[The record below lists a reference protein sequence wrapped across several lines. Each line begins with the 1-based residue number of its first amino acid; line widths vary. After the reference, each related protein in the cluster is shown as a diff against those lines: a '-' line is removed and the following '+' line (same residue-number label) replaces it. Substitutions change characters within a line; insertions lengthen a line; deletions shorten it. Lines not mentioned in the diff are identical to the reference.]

1 MNRSYHKQ
9 HKGKSLARDTTPT
22 NPIARFFKTDPHR
35 ELFNT
40 LADTLDSAVLVLSGT
55 APRLITCNHQF
66 LLMTGF
72 ARKDLDTLSPSDL
85 FTEVE
90 GQTALEKILQPWD
103 TPDCHLQEVPLRT
116 RSGEILWIDL
126 QALSVT
132 QSHDAVLVL
141 ATPSQERF
149 NNEAILRAEAERLN
163 LLMEIS
169 DLAIE
174 SGPSTLP
181 QVLERINTMLSASQT
196 AMYQVAPSSPEYS
209 LVGALPAAFPEILED
224 SAVGTLPRHGSWS
237 LGQRPE
243 HELERA
249 ARAAEVR
256 HLRTTR
262 IGDENAWVGLLV
274 VCWEEELIAEKDIE
288 TLMQVAANLCHAAL
302 HVGLLRATSSEKQVV
317 LGHLE
322 QQIESQ
328 YEAISDTLI
337 TVDSDLN
344 VIKANSALKR
354 LLGFPSDEIIGRSIQ
369 DILVGPED
377 VTVTLLDALGHRRE
391 AERTKLILHHR
402 QGNPLP
408 IHLRAVPLDTPEG
421 IQLLLVLKDQS
432 EQQAIEDQT
441 EILAQR
447 ALLGEVTAIFAHE
460 VRNPINNISTGVQL
474 IASRLGQDHPQY
486 EALDLIRTECTR
498 LDQLMGDVLFFARP
512 LELKMEQVDLVEMME
527 RILAR
532 WAPRFQQ
539 SKVRCQ
545 PLFQNKLPHASV
557 DPRTF
562 ERVIVNLISN
572 ALEAMTDGGTISVS
586 VGFAEDGQRDQLELK
601 VADTGPGIP
610 PDKVDR
616 IFDPFFTTKRDGT
629 GLGLAISRRIMTA
642 HRGTIQVESFPDAGT
657 VFTIHLPAAV

>member
-1 MNRSYHKQ
+1 
-9 HKGKSLARDTTPT
+9 LARDTAPS
-22 NPIARFFKTDPHR
+22 NPIARFFKSDPHR
-35 ELFNT
+35 ELFHT

-55 APRLITCNHQF
+55 EPRLITCNHQF

-72 ARKDLDTLSPSDL
+72 TRKDLDSLSPSDL

-103 TPDCHLQEVPLRT
+103 TPECYLQEVPIRT
-116 RSGEILWIDL
+116 RSGDLLWVDV

-132 QSHDAVLVL
+132 PTHEAVLVL
-141 ATPSQERF
+141 AKLSQERF
-149 NNEAILRAEAERLN
+149 STEAHERAEAERLN

-174 SGPSTLP
+174 SGAATLSL
-181 QVLERINTMLSASQT
+181 VLERIKAMLSASH
-196 AMYQVAPSSPEYS
+196 AGMYQVAPTTPEYT
-209 LVGALPAAFPEILED
+209 LAGILPPEFPERVDD
-224 SAVGTLPRHGSWS
+224 SVIGTLPHHSRWS
-237 LGQRPE
+237 IGQRPE

-249 ARAAEVR
+249 ARAAEIR

-262 IGDENAWVGLLV
+262 IGDESAWVGLLV
-274 VCWEEELIAEKDIE
+274 VCWEDELVDEDEIE
-288 TLMQVAANLCHAAL
+288 TIMQVAANLCHAAL
-302 HVGLLRATSSEKQVV
+302 HVGLLRETSNESQAV
-317 LGHLE
+317 LGHME
-322 QQIESQ
+322 EQIEHL
-328 YEAISDTLI
+328 YEGISDTLI
-337 TVDSDLN
+337 TVDSDMK
-344 VIKANSALKR
+344 VIKANSALTR
-354 LLGFPSDEIIGRSIQ
+354 LLGFSPDEVIGRPIQ

-377 VTVTLLDALGHRRE
+377 VSVTLLDALGHRRE
-391 AERTKLILHHR
+391 AERNKLILHHR

-408 IHLRAVPLDTPEG
+408 THLRTVPLETPEG
-421 IQLLLVLKDQS
+421 TQLLLVLKDQS

-474 IASRLGQDHPQY
+474 IASRLGSDHPQY
-486 EALDLIRTECTR
+486 EALDRIRTECTR
-498 LDQLMGDVLFFARP
+498 LDQLMSDVLFFARP
-512 LELKMEQVDLVEMME
+512 LELKMESVDLAEMME

-545 PLFQNKLPHASV
+545 TLFQADLPNASV

-572 ALEAMTDGGTISVS
+572 ALEAMTEGGTISVS
-586 VGFAEDGQRDQLELK
+586 IGMMKDGQKDQLELK

-610 PDKVDR
+610 TDKIER
-616 IFDPFFTTKRDGT
+616 IFDPFFTTKKDGT

-657 VFTIHLPAAV
+657 VFTIHLPVKE

>member
-1 MNRSYHKQ
+1 
-9 HKGKSLARDTTPT
+9 LARDTTPT
-22 NPIARFFKTDPHR
+22 NPIARFFKSDPHR
-35 ELFNT
+35 ELFHT

-55 APRLITCNHQF
+55 EPRLITCNHQF

-72 ARKDLDTLSPSDL
+72 ARKDLDSLSPSDL
-85 FTEVE
+85 FTEAE

-103 TPDCHLQEVPLRT
+103 TPECHLQEVPIRT
-116 RSGEILWIDL
+116 RSGDLLWVDV
-126 QALSVT
+126 QAFSVT
-132 QSHDAVLVL
+132 PTHDAVLVL
-141 ATPSQERF
+141 AKPSQERF
-149 NNEAILRAEAERLN
+149 SIEAHERAQAERLN

-174 SGPSTLP
+174 SGASTLSL
-181 QVLERINTMLSASQT
+181 VLERINAMLSASH
-196 AMYQVAPSSPEYS
+196 AGMYQVAPSAPEYT
-209 LVGALPAAFPEILED
+209 LVGNLPPEFPERVED
-224 SAVGTLPRHGSWS
+224 SVIGTLPSHSRWS
-237 LGQRPE
+237 IGQRPE

-249 ARAAEVR
+249 ARAAEIR

-262 IGDENAWVGLLV
+262 IGDESAWIGLLV
-274 VCWEEELIAEKDIE
+274 ICWQDELVDEDEIE
-288 TLMQVAANLCHAAL
+288 TIMQVAANICHAAL
-302 HVGLLRATSSEKQVV
+302 HVGLLRETSDERRAI
-317 LGHLE
+317 LNHLE
-322 QQIESQ
+322 EQIEHL
-328 YEAISDTLI
+328 YEGISDTLI
-337 TVDSDLN
+337 TVDSEMKVL
-344 VIKANSALKR
+344 KANSALAR
-354 LLGFPSDEIIGRSIQ
+354 LLGFSPEEVIGRPIQ

-377 VTVTLLDALGHRRE
+377 VSVTLLDALGHRRE
-391 AERTKLILHHR
+391 AERTKLTLHHR

-408 IHLRAVPLDTPEG
+408 THLRAVPLETPEG
-421 IQLLLVLKDQS
+421 TQLLLVLKDQS

-474 IASRLGQDHPQY
+474 IASRLGSDHPQY
-486 EALDLIRTECTR
+486 EALDRIRTECTR
-498 LDQLMGDVLFFARP
+498 LDQLMSDVLFFARP
-512 LELKMEQVDLVEMME
+512 LELKMEEVDLAEMME

-539 SKVRCQ
+539 SNVRCQ
-545 PLFQNKLPHASV
+545 NLFEKGIPHASV

-572 ALEAMTDGGTISVS
+572 ALEAMTEGGTISVS
-586 VGFAEDGQRDQLELK
+586 INMMKDREKDQLELK

-610 PDKVDR
+610 ADKIER
-616 IFDPFFTTKRDGT
+616 IYDPFFTTKKDGT

-657 VFTIHLPAAV
+657 VFTIHLPAKE

>member
-1 MNRSYHKQ
+1 M
-9 HKGKSLARDTTPT
+9 ARDTTPT

-55 APRLITCNHQF
+55 EPRLITCNHQF
-66 LLMTGF
+66 LLLTGY
-72 ARKDLDTLSPSDL
+72 ARKDLEALTPSDL

-90 GQTALEKILQPWD
+90 GQTALEKLLKPWE
-103 TPDCHLQEVPLRT
+103 TPEFHLQEVPIRT
-116 RSGEILWIDL
+116 RSGDLLWSDL
-126 QALSVT
+126 EAYSGT
-132 QSHDAVLVL
+132 QSHEAVLIL
-141 ATPSQERF
+141 ITPSQERVSI
-149 NNEAILRAEAERLN
+149 EAQERAEAERFN
-163 LLMEIS
+163 ILMEIS

-181 QVLERINTMLSASQT
+181 QVLSHINAMLSASHT
-196 AMYQVAPSSPEYS
+196 AMYRVDPDGPAYV
-209 LVGALPAAFPEILED
+209 LVGSLPPSFPELLED
-224 SAVGTLPRHGSWS
+224 SVVGTLQRHASWS

-249 ARAAEVR
+249 ARAAEIR

-262 IGDENAWVGLLV
+262 IGDESGWVGLLV
-274 VCWEEELIAEKDIE
+274 VCWEEELVEDESIE
-288 TLMQVAANLCHAAL
+288 IIMQVAANLCHASL
-302 HVGLLRATSSEKQVV
+302 HVGLLRATSTENQEV
-317 LGHLE
+317 LSFLE
-322 QQIESQ
+322 EQLDLL

-337 TVDSDLN
+337 TVDSDLTVVKSN
-344 VIKANSALKR
+344 AALSR
-354 LLGFPSDEIIGRSIQ
+354 LLGFTPKDVIGRSIQ

-391 AERTKLILHHR
+391 AERSKLILHHR
-402 QGNPLP
+402 EGNPIP
-408 IHLRAVPLDTPEG
+408 IHLRAVPLDSPETLH
-421 IQLLLVLKDQS
+421 LLLVLKDQS

-486 EALDLIRTECTR
+486 EALDRIRTECTR
-498 LDQLMGDVLFFARP
+498 LDQLMSDVLFFARP
-512 LELKMEQVDLVEMME
+512 LELKMEEVDLSEMME
-527 RILAR
+527 RILVR

-539 SKVRCQ
+539 SSVRCQ
-545 PLFQNKLPHASV
+545 TIFQDNLPKASV

-572 ALEAMTDGGTISVS
+572 ALEAMEEGGTISVS
-586 VGFAEDGQRDQLELK
+586 VGLTEEGRKDRLELK

-610 PDKVDR
+610 QDKIDR
-616 IFDPFFTTKRDGT
+616 IFDPFFTTKKDGT

-657 VFTIHLPAAV
+657 VFTIYLPAAN

>member
-1 MNRSYHKQ
+1 
-9 HKGKSLARDTTPT
+9 LARDTAPS
-22 NPIARFFKTDPHR
+22 NPIARFFKSDPHR
-35 ELFNT
+35 ELFHT

-55 APRLITCNHQF
+55 EPRLITCNHQF

-72 ARKDLDTLSPSDL
+72 TRKDLDSLSPSDL

-103 TPDCHLQEVPLRT
+103 TPECYLQEVPIRT
-116 RSGEILWIDL
+116 RSGDLLWVDV

-132 QSHDAVLVL
+132 PTHEAVLVL
-141 ATPSQERF
+141 AKLSQARF
-149 NNEAILRAEAERLN
+149 STEAHERAEAERLN

-174 SGPSTLP
+174 SGAATLSL
-181 QVLERINTMLSASQT
+181 VLERIKAMLSASH
-196 AMYQVAPSSPEYS
+196 AGMYQVAPTTPEYT
-209 LVGALPAAFPEILED
+209 LAGILPPEFPERVDD
-224 SAVGTLPRHGSWS
+224 SVIRTLPYHSRWS
-237 LGQRPE
+237 IGQRPE

-249 ARAAEVR
+249 ARAAEIR

-262 IGDENAWVGLLV
+262 IGDESAWVGLLV
-274 VCWEEELIAEKDIE
+274 VCWEDELVDEDEIE
-288 TLMQVAANLCHAAL
+288 TIMQVAANLCHAAL
-302 HVGLLRATSSEKQVV
+302 HVGLLRETSNESQAV
-317 LGHLE
+317 LGHME
-322 QQIESQ
+322 EQIEHL
-328 YEAISDTLI
+328 YEGISDTLI
-337 TVDSDLN
+337 TVDSDMK
-344 VIKANSALKR
+344 VIKANSALTR
-354 LLGFPSDEIIGRSIQ
+354 LLGFSPDEVIGRPIQ

-377 VTVTLLDALGHRRE
+377 VSVTLLDALGHRRE
-391 AERTKLILHHR
+391 AERNKLILHHR

-408 IHLRAVPLDTPEG
+408 THLRTVPLETPEG
-421 IQLLLVLKDQS
+421 TQLLLVLKDQS

-474 IASRLGQDHPQY
+474 IASRLGSDHPQY
-486 EALDLIRTECTR
+486 EALDRIRTECTR
-498 LDQLMGDVLFFARP
+498 LDQLMSDVLFFARP
-512 LELKMEQVDLVEMME
+512 LELKMESVDLAEMME

-545 PLFQNKLPHASV
+545 TLFQADLPNASV

-572 ALEAMTDGGTISVS
+572 ALEAMTEGGTISVS
-586 VGFAEDGQRDQLELK
+586 IGMMKDGQKDQLELK

-610 PDKVDR
+610 TDKIER
-616 IFDPFFTTKRDGT
+616 IFDPFFTTKKDGT

-657 VFTIHLPAAV
+657 VFTIHLPVKE

>member
-1 MNRSYHKQ
+1 
-9 HKGKSLARDTTPT
+9 
-22 NPIARFFKTDPHR
+22 
-35 ELFNT
+35 
-40 LADTLDSAVLVLSGT
+40 
-55 APRLITCNHQF
+55 
-66 LLMTGF
+66 MTGF
-72 ARKDLDTLSPSDL
+72 ARKDLDSLSPSDL

-103 TPDCHLQEVPLRT
+103 TPECHLQEVPIRT
-116 RSGEILWIDL
+116 RSGDLLWVDV

-132 QSHDAVLVL
+132 PTHDTVLVL
-141 ATPSQERF
+141 AKPSQVRF
-149 NNEAILRAEAERLN
+149 STEAHERAEAERLS

-174 SGPSTLP
+174 SGASTLSL
-181 QVLERINTMLSASQT
+181 VLERINAMLSASHT
-196 AMYQVAPSSPEYS
+196 GMYQVAATGPEYT
-209 LVGALPAAFPEILED
+209 LVGTLPPEFPEQVED
-224 SAVGTLPRHGSWS
+224 SIIGTLPRHSCWS
-237 LGQRPE
+237 IGQRPE
-243 HELERA
+243 HELQRA
-249 ARAAEVR
+249 ARSAEIR

-262 IGDENAWVGLLV
+262 IGDESAWVGLLV
-274 VCWEEELIAEKDIE
+274 VCWEDELVDEDEIE
-288 TLMQVAANLCHAAL
+288 TIMQVASNLCHAAL
-302 HVGLLRATSSEKQVV
+302 HVGLLRETSNESQVV
-317 LGHLE
+317 LGHME
-322 QQIESQ
+322 EQIEHL
-328 YEAISDTLI
+328 YEGISDTLI
-337 TVDSDLN
+337 TVDSEMN
-344 VIKANSALKR
+344 VIKANSALAR
-354 LLGFPSDEIIGRSIQ
+354 LLGFSPDEVIGRPIQ

-377 VTVTLLDALGHRRE
+377 VSVTLLDALGHRRE

-408 IHLRAVPLDTPEG
+408 THLRAVPLETPEG
-421 IQLLLVLKDQS
+421 TQLLLVLKDQS

-474 IASRLGQDHPQY
+474 IASRLGSDHPQY
-486 EALDLIRTECTR
+486 EALDRIRTECTR
-498 LDQLMGDVLFFARP
+498 LDQLMSDVLFFARP
-512 LELKMEQVDLVEMME
+512 LELKMERVDLAEMME

-545 PLFQNKLPHASV
+545 TLFQSDLPNASV

-572 ALEAMTDGGTISVS
+572 ALEAMTEGGTISVS
-586 VGFAEDGQRDQLELK
+586 IGTMKDGLKDQLELK

-610 PDKVDR
+610 ADKIER
-616 IFDPFFTTKRDGT
+616 IFDPFFTTKKDGT

-642 HRGTIQVESFPDAGT
+642 HRGNIQVESFPDAGT
-657 VFTIHLPAAV
+657 VFTIHLPVKE

>member
-1 MNRSYHKQ
+1 
-9 HKGKSLARDTTPT
+9 LARDTAPS
-22 NPIARFFKTDPHR
+22 NPIARFFKSDPHR
-35 ELFNT
+35 ELFHT

-55 APRLITCNHQF
+55 EPRLITCNHQF

-72 ARKDLDTLSPSDL
+72 TRKDLDSLSPSDL

-103 TPDCHLQEVPLRT
+103 TPECYLQEVPIRT
-116 RSGEILWIDL
+116 RSGDLLWVDV

-132 QSHDAVLVL
+132 PTHEAVLVL
-141 ATPSQERF
+141 AKLSQARF
-149 NNEAILRAEAERLN
+149 STEAHERAEAERLN

-174 SGPSTLP
+174 SGAATLSL
-181 QVLERINTMLSASQT
+181 VLERIKAMLSASH
-196 AMYQVAPSSPEYS
+196 AGMYQVAPTTPEYT
-209 LVGALPAAFPEILED
+209 LAGILPPEFPERVDD
-224 SAVGTLPRHGSWS
+224 SVIGTLPHHSRWS
-237 LGQRPE
+237 IGQRPE

-249 ARAAEVR
+249 ARAAEIR

-262 IGDENAWVGLLV
+262 IGDESAWVGLLV
-274 VCWEEELIAEKDIE
+274 VCWEDELVDEDEIE
-288 TLMQVAANLCHAAL
+288 TIMQVAANLCHAAL
-302 HVGLLRATSSEKQVV
+302 HVGLLRETSNESQAV
-317 LGHLE
+317 LGHME
-322 QQIESQ
+322 EQIEHL
-328 YEAISDTLI
+328 YEGISDTLI
-337 TVDSDLN
+337 TVDSDMK
-344 VIKANSALKR
+344 VIKANSALTR
-354 LLGFPSDEIIGRSIQ
+354 LLGFSPDEVIGRPIQ

-377 VTVTLLDALGHRRE
+377 VSVTLLDALGHRRE
-391 AERTKLILHHR
+391 AERNKLILHHR

-408 IHLRAVPLDTPEG
+408 THLRTVPLETPEG
-421 IQLLLVLKDQS
+421 TQLLLVLKDQS

-474 IASRLGQDHPQY
+474 IASRLGSDHPQY
-486 EALDLIRTECTR
+486 EALDRIRTECTR
-498 LDQLMGDVLFFARP
+498 LDQLMSDVLFFARP
-512 LELKMEQVDLVEMME
+512 LELKMESVDLAEMME

-545 PLFQNKLPHASV
+545 TLFQADLPNASV

-572 ALEAMTDGGTISVS
+572 ALEAMTEGGTISVS
-586 VGFAEDGQRDQLELK
+586 IGMMKDGQKDQLELK

-610 PDKVDR
+610 TDKIER
-616 IFDPFFTTKRDGT
+616 IFDPFFTTKKDGT

-657 VFTIHLPAAV
+657 VFTIHLPVKE